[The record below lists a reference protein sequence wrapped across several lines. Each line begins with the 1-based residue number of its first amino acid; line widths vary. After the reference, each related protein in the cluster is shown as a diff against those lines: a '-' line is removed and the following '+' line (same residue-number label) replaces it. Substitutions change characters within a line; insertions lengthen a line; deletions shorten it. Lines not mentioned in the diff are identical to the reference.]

1 VIAVKTANHQ
11 VFVLGLKQVP
21 SLIVTSP

>member
-1 VIAVKTANHQ
+1 VIAVKTANHE
-11 VFVLGLKQVP
+11 VFVLGFKQVP